1 MAFLPPLLTSRAMRT
16 TPFCPRSR
24 ARCPV
29 AWSWLLAMG
38 LLLGLLSGLSAH
50 ASAAE
55 NPASNAA
62 NNPAALAHPEPAP
75 LARTYLPQP
84 SETLDQ
90 VIARTLP
97 ASPLKIELLRQAYLA
112 HNPQAIAP
120 GKVPKLRKAMPLT
133 VPDHEALLR
142 QYLGSPAPLPEAST
156 APAPFTP
163 SSSEERRRWVQFP

>member
-1 MAFLPPLLTSRAMRT
+1 MAFLPPLLTSRPMRT
-16 TPFCPRSR
+16 PAFYPCSR
-24 ARCPV
+24 TLCPV

-55 NPASNAA
+55 NPA
-62 NNPAALAHPEPAP
+62 NNPAALAPPEPAP